1 MREIV
6 VPALTSL
13 TAQSPGLTPFRS
25 PSGPMHRVAATGL
38 PEAFK
43 TWTAHSASSTCSKY
57 CKEAQNVKTA
67 ELLKQFKAA
76 VGALWYPS
84 ALQRPAAFLGQ
95 SFWFSGQANKKK
107 KFKKRKKG
115 KGGAKQSTTGQQQLN
130 ISLLLSTAQVQK
142 MLHYSKASL
151 KCQNEIVVHLNS
163 TYRSIKAY
171 SHEYSTES

>member
-1 MREIV
+1 MYASIALQLHYQNISCQVASLNSAEFLHIHQTMVPKLNKIVDQTFFLKSTFLKFLLLNVREIV

-38 PEAFK
+38 PEDFK
-43 TWTAHSASSTCSKY
+43 TWTAHSASSMCSKY
-57 CKEAQNVKTA
+57 WKEAQNVKTA

-95 SFWFSGQANKKK
+95 SFWFSGQANEKK
-107 KFKKRKKG
+107 
-115 KGGAKQSTTGQQQLN
+115 
-130 ISLLLSTAQVQK
+130 
-142 MLHYSKASL
+142 
-151 KCQNEIVVHLNS
+151 
-163 TYRSIKAY
+163 
-171 SHEYSTES
+171 

>member
-76 VGALWYPS
+76 VGSLWYPS

-107 KFKKRKKG
+107 ILKKERKEKG
-115 KGGAKQSTTGQQQLN
+115 EQNSQQLVN
-130 ISLLLSTAQVQK
+130 NNLISHCCSVLLR
-142 MLHYSKASL
+142 SK
-151 KCQNEIVVHLNS
+151 KCYTIAKHP
-163 TYRSIKAY
+163 
-171 SHEYSTES
+171 